1 MLLIQVKVMPKE
13 VETDL
18 QKIKEK
24 AKEII
29 ESFNQKLLKD
39 EIQPIAFG
47 LNALILILTWPDNKG
62 PDELEKKLSEIEG
75 VNSAEI
81 TDVRR
86 AIG

>member
-1 MLLIQVKVMPKE
+1 MPKA

-24 AKEII
+24 ARKVV
-29 ESFNQKLLKD
+29 ESFNQKILKD

-47 LNALILILTWPDNKG
+47 LNALLIILTWPDNQG
-62 PDELEKKLSEIEG
+62 PDELEAKLSKIKE

-81 TDVRR
+81 IDVRK